1 MKTPK
6 SKSASEKLKSRRRSG
21 QGGSGPAQAL
31 RPQRAAVMSGK
42 VTLRDVADAAG
53 VSPMTVSNLVTGR
66 FSAMR
71 PETRKRIETE
81 IARLGYRPHSL
92 ARSLRLS
99 KRSSIGMITFD
110 DNPYYLA
117 DPFNNRVIA
126 GLGNHLR
133 ANGYGLLLQ
142 GLSVASFK
150 SSPLIRDI
158 RTDGICI
165 LMSGSDKIRREIMD
179 TMLALGQPLVVF
191 QDYLKFAH
199 ADVCCIRQAD
209 RVGGRALGRAVLQA
223 GARRLLVAAPEI
235 NWPAIVERI
244 KGIKEAIREA
254 GGPATLRVVSCGD
267 AEYQDTQAAIAA
279 DIDANGIPDAILAGN
294 DQMGIAAMKL
304 MSARGI
310 RVPDR
315 IMITGFNAFDF
326 WQYTDP
332 VLTTVRSPAYELG
345 ARGGAEILNRLE
357 TGAFS
362 APEIVLAV
370 ELQAGGTV

>member
-6 SKSASEKLKSRRRSG
+6 STPASEKRKSGRRTG
-21 QGGSGPAQAL
+21 QGGAGPVQAV
-31 RPQRAAVMSGK
+31 RPQRAAAMSGK

-71 PETRKRIETE
+71 PETRQRIETE

-165 LMSGSDKIRREIMD
+165 LMSGSDRIRREIMD

-191 QDYLKFAH
+191 QDNLRFSH

-223 GARRLLVAAPEI
+223 GARRLLVAAPET

-254 GGPATLRVVSCGD
+254 GGSATLRVVSCGD
-267 AEYQDTQAAIAA
+267 AEYRDTQAAIAA

-345 ARGGAEILNRLE
+345 ARGGAEILNRLD

-362 APEIVLAV
+362 APEIVLNV